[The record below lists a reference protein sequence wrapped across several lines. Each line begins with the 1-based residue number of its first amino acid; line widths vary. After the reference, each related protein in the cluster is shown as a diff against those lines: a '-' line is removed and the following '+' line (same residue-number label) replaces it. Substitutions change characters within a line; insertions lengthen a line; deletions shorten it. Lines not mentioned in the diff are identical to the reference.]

1 MSVVE
6 TNKRKKKKVCKKKN
20 KKKQLRLIEEQ
31 ANNMNYQELSLQ
43 EEDFFKNY
51 LKNQVDLLWNEVVFQ
66 RVVKDGLEEHRAIEI
81 ANEQVGKNAKE
92 RLENAK
98 NGNLDRVQ
106 AFVEKQIRSRL
117 KKLVKDQVAIM
128 PERESVLLPSL
139 DIIIDSEIDYGGPFD
154 FEEFSNEKNPEGY
167 LFDKYDFIVDYYN
180 FDLLERKIKNYVLSL
195 QNEPLLQLDHSLDPP
210 FDSSGRVIESNYLI
224 DLKVFTKIHEL
235 YPLYNG
241 CSTPTYQSGYG
252 LHWEK
257 RERDFEEII
266 NDFIYNFNNLTN
278 QEALIEK
285 LKNIDYDDLNG
296 QTKDDREDVIKEFIC
311 ETALDHYLF
320 IKFGKIPISSFCFL
334 S

>member
-1 MSVVE
+1 M
-6 TNKRKKKKVCKKKN
+6 CKKKN
-20 KKKQLRLIEEQ
+20 KKKQLRLIEEE
-31 ANNMNYQELSLQ
+31 ANNMNYQELSFQ

-106 AFVEKQIRSRL
+106 AFLEKQIQSRL
-117 KKLVKDQVAIM
+117 KKLVKHQVAIM

-241 CSTPTYQSGYG
+241 CTTPTYQSGYG

-266 NDFIYNFNNLTN
+266 NDFIYNLKNLTN

-296 QTKDDREDVIKEFIC
+296 QTNDDRENVIKEFIC
-311 ETALDHYLF
+311 ETALDNYLF

>member
-6 TNKRKKKKVCKKKN
+6 ANKRKKKKVCKKKN

-81 ANEQVGKNAKE
+81 ANKQVGKNAKE

-195 QNEPLLQLDHSLDPP
+195 QNEPLLQLDHSLNPP
-210 FDSSGRVIESNYLI
+210 FDCSGRVIESNYLI